1 MTKLNLTNIH
11 GLFVSY
17 DLSTIKNIKNGKAKD
32 FYSKED
38 IEDNNLKVLDSIIV
52 INFKDGTTSSFSSIW
67 TVTFA

>member
-17 DLSTIKNIKNGKAKD
+17 DLSTIENIKNGKAKD

-38 IEDNNLKVLDSIIV
+38 IEDNNLRVLDSIIV
-52 INFKDGTTSSFSSIW
+52 INFKNGTTSSFSNVW
-67 TVTFA
+67 TITFS